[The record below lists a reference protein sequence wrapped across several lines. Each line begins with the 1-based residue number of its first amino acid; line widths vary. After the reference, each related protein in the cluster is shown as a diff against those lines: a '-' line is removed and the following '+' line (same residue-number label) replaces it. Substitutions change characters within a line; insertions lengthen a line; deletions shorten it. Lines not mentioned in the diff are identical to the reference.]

1 MHLSALKEKLTV
13 AKELAYAKRVE
24 EHKQKCRERKLK
36 RKERNDE
43 MKRQKKRTATAKNM
57 PGCAGNEAT
66 AGSSGPQVTVTHKKD
81 GKKAGL
87 AKSRKTGEQSGLEKG
102 NPAENVPTCSTEN
115 SATKVPTKKKTIKS
129 GAKSAAAV
137 KEAN

>member
-36 RKERNDE
+36 RKERNNE
-43 MKRQKKRTATAKNM
+43 MKQQKKRTATAKNM

-81 GKKAGL
+81 GKRQDWQNHAKL
-87 AKSRKTGEQSGLEKG
+87 ANSQDWRKETQQKMYRLAVLRTWQPKFPQKRKLLNREQSRQQL
-102 NPAENVPTCSTEN
+102 
-115 SATKVPTKKKTIKS
+115 
-129 GAKSAAAV
+129 
-137 KEAN
+137 